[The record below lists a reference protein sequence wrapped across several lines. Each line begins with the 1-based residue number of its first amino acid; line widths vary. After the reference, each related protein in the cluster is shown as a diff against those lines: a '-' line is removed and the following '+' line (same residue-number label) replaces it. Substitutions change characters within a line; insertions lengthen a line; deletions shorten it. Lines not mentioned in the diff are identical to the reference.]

1 LALGDELL
9 AGIWRQI
16 DLLPPLSACPEAP
29 NLGMAHGWAG
39 YLYATMRWCQAA
51 ARPLPAGLAARL
63 GELADTAE
71 SWGRGA
77 RWRWHG
83 QPLAEGHGLAAPAT
97 PRWMAGWCNG
107 SAGMVYLWTL
117 ASRMLAPSSE
127 SNPGPAPRGRA
138 AAAAAAGSD
147 RWLQLAHAAAWHAW
161 EANDQVESL
170 CCGLAGRAYALLDL
184 YQAGAGAEW
193 LDRARILADRAA
205 AASTAAGT
213 EAPEASQLHSLYR
226 GQPGIAV
233 LAADLERPEAAAMP
247 LFGDERWAGR

>member
-1 LALGDELL
+1 
-9 AGIWRQI
+9 
-16 DLLPPLSACPEAP
+16 P

-51 ARPLPAGLAARL
+51 ARRLPAGLAARL
-63 GELADTAE
+63 GELADSAE

-83 QPLAEGHGLAAPAT
+83 QPLAEGNGLAAPAA

-127 SNPGPAPRGRA
+127 SDPGTAPRGLA
-138 AAAAAAGSD
+138 AAVPD
-147 RWLQLAHAAAWHAW
+147 RWMQLAHAAAWHAW
-161 EANDQVESL
+161 EADDQVESL

-205 AASTAAGT
+205 AASTAAAT
-213 EAPEASQLHSLYR
+213 DPSEACQLHSLYR

-247 LFGDERWAGR
+247 LFGDERWAMR